1 MEERKVNCMELQEI
15 IALMKE
21 TKAYVGNRERA
32 GHIKTKGRADY
43 VTQVDT
49 DIQSFLARELG
60 SRFPDIQFLG
70 EELNFLKRGS
80 VVASNG
86 KIHEELR
93 GLL

>member
-1 MEERKVNCMELQEI
+1 MEMQEI
-15 IALMKE
+15 IGLVKE
-21 TKAYVGNRERA
+21 TKAFVGNRERA
-32 GHIKTKGRADY
+32 GHVKVKGPADY

-49 DIQSFLARELG
+49 DIQGFLALELG
-60 SRFPDIQFLG
+60 KRFPDIQFLG

-86 KIHEELR
+86 KIHEELW